1 MKNQIFNDD
10 KCLNIQTLIS
20 HKIIFDKNT
29 DRKKRRIEQIQK
41 RKKYLNETDSLKAEK
56 STFNSTQTPTKIE
69 DFGYN
74 FQSYIKKNYEESN
87 NNNINDVNNI
97 IEVNQF
103 SINPFLE
110 NTEKENENLI
120 NEDKEINIS
129 DIDCNINEE
138 NNDNNN
144 SKGIINPS
152 SKEYAKNFCSSN
164 LKSFIQL
171 NNNLIAKNQNK
182 KNTFSYLLALYP
194 DSLKIKKKNSSNYI
208 VNETIKEENE
218 NELFT
223 KENNNNIDK
232 KFIKVEKNKDL
243 KIETRNNHNKIS
255 HKKSKSGNFVKNLL
269 INSPN
274 KISKWVFNINKN
286 KNKNLLTHLLSNY
299 KTISPCSKTFYLSP
313 FKNNSNKTS
322 RKSSISN
329 YKNYSNKSKLI
340 YNINKNNINNNNKN
354 KKINNY
360 NNNYNFNQSK
370 RITLSGKNQKSK
382 LKIFTS
388 NNYSCSTSLSQHIK
402 NKTSFI
408 SPSFIVKNN
417 NKSIINS
424 NYIDEIFNKRSHN
437 KFINKNNFRLFDLKK
452 ALKSKLN
459 NQYYRKANGNNLF
472 FSLSPIYSEHKKN
485 NLTQSSF
492 SNCNITNRSKISS
505 AIKKFN
511 FSPLKKKNSKNN

>member
-218 NELFT
+218 NELLT
-223 KENNNNIDK
+223 KENNNNNDK
-232 KFIKVEKNKDL
+232 KCIKVKKNKDL

-274 KISKWVFNINKN
+274 KISKCVFNINKN
-286 KNKNLLTHLLSNY
+286 KHLLNHVLSNY
-299 KTISPCSKTFYLSP
+299 KTISPCSKTVYNSP
-313 FKNNSNKTS
+313 LKKSNQTSRGTSFSNNSKNKKKLNYNLNRNSVNNINSNKI
-322 RKSSISN
+322 KE
-329 YKNYSNKSKLI
+329 
-340 YNINKNNINNNNKN
+340 
-354 KKINNY
+354 INNY
-360 NNNYNFNQSK
+360 NNNYDFHQSK
-370 RITLSGKNQKSK
+370 RVTLSGKNQKSK

-388 NNYSCSTSLSQHIK
+388 NNYSNSTSNSISQHIK
-402 NKTSFI
+402 NKTLLV
-408 SPSFIVKNN
+408 SPSFKND
-417 NKSIINS
+417 NKSIKNS
-424 NYIDEIFNKRSHN
+424 YYMNDSLYKRNHN
-437 KFINKNNFRLFDLKK
+437 KFINKNNFRLFDL
-452 ALKSKLN
+452 
-459 NQYYRKANGNNLF
+459 
-472 FSLSPIYSEHKKN
+472 
-485 NLTQSSF
+485 
-492 SNCNITNRSKISS
+492 
-505 AIKKFN
+505 
-511 FSPLKKKNSKNN
+511 